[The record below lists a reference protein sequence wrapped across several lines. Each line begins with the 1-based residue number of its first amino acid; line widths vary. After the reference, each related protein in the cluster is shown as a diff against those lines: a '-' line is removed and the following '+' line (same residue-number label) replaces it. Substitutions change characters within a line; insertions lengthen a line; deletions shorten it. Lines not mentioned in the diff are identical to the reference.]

1 LLPSLYPRLLGTAW
15 STLPA
20 VVRECHDAAPRLE
33 ARGRFTVTHATSW
46 LARIAIWFANMPP
59 ARRDIPLRLQVR
71 TEGDLQVWERDFDG
85 FTMTT
90 VQLIHDGALLAER
103 RGPFE
108 LLFRIA
114 VVGGTVTYEP
124 AGLRLGFGGFRVR
137 VPAFF
142 GPTVRARA
150 GCDDGGD
157 AMNVRVEIGLP
168 FFGTLVTYGGSLR
181 PVQRG
186 VAGPLA

>member
-1 LLPSLYPRLLGTAW
+1 
-15 STLPA
+15 
-20 VVRECHDAAPRLE
+20 
-33 ARGRFTVTHATSW
+33 
-46 LARIAIWFANMPP
+46 MPP
-59 ARRDIPLRLQVR
+59 ARSDIPLRLQVR

-85 FTMTT
+85 FTMIT
-90 VQLIHDGALLAER
+90 VQLAHRGDLLAER

-124 AGLRLGFGGFRVR
+124 VGLRLGFGNLRVR

-142 GPTVRARA
+142 GPTVRASA

-157 AMNVRVEIGLP
+157 AMNVRVEIGLA
-168 FFGTLVTYGGSLR
+168 FFGTLVTYGGVLR
-181 PVQRG
+181 PV
-186 VAGPLA
+186 